1 MATWYSIEDTEE
13 QARLLEAW
21 PDAPFER
28 EEVLGMILDVAKVQV
43 IAFAVGVP
51 EGVLPEDIVL
61 VDDEGV
67 EIDPMPRFVY
77 AQLQQ
82 AINLWNAGRVS
93 SAGTDGIDGYV
104 FTPRPLDQTI
114 RGIIRPLDLTNVF

>member
-1 MATWYSIEDTEE
+1 MTTWYSAEDTLEL
-13 QARLLEAW
+13 QRLLEAW
-21 PDAPFER
+21 PDAPLDR

-43 IAFAVGVP
+43 IAFGVGIP
-51 EGVLPEDIVL
+51 EDVLPEDVVL
-61 VDDEGV
+61 VDDEGE
-67 EIDPMPRFVY
+67 EIDPPPRFVY

-82 AINLWNAGRVS
+82 ATNLWNAGRVS
-93 SAGTDGIDGYV
+93 SAGDVGMDGYT